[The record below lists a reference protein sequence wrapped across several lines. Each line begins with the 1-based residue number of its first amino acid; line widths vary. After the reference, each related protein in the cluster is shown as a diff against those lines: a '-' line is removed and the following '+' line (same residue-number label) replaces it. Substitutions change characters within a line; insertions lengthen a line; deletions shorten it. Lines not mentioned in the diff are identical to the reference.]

1 MADISTDKVMP
12 YWTVSFKSR
21 TGKSY
26 RIQILKP
33 TGSQNVEMTPA
44 DVPFVTNEEGNEDMF
59 VPVKVQTGYI
69 NIISSDVALARNIIP
84 TTGGTRTVDL
94 YEITTTGN
102 KLLWQ
107 GYVEPQM
114 LSMKIWQ
121 GPQKLKIPV
130 ECPLSA
136 LKYTPFSS
144 QKGTM
149 TIAEMLYGLTADFT
163 RVYIQGTPI
172 GPSTSTT
179 IFTTYS
185 WLGKKIYPSLFT
197 SAGKSKYEVLEEVCK
212 FFGWTCRFKATDLY
226 LIQNR
231 DVDATSGR
239 SLYYIEHY
247 SLNDFPPTGNV
258 ASWSEVSLLPSQIAD
273 DKTEMIFFAGI
284 KEAIV
289 ECDIDD
295 WDESINLPNTDIC
308 IAIDD
313 GTIPTV
319 SWHSMG
325 FEYGYEVGY
334 YNSFGGTN
342 GITIGNW
349 RIKGFKTEP
358 TLNKHDSL
366 DVADWEYIFRIHRTA
381 RYIEQWV
388 DQTFGT
394 QTEVQDWHDGT
405 LTLINDTAVSF
416 TTAGMLTLKLNTYQT
431 LGFYIKIGNKN
442 FDSTTQTW
450 ITSGTAT
457 DSVFSQDGAQIPIP
471 SGLTGVMELTIINDL
486 GGNINNTDVICTF
499 NGMSIEFTAQE
510 TEVIN
515 SNLSSIKKTANSS
528 GKFSEKYNIDV
539 SLCLKEPFIKN
550 AKNLLLNF
558 DETFCNGITNAASAE
573 EQTFNPLQRVADEV
587 AREGSTTGEMV
598 KHCVR
603 NENIGIDYFAPT
615 TLFYSSHLGHYYY
628 PASFN
633 FDWQDDTVKMNLIK
647 RKYENI

>member
-1 MADISTDKVMP
+1 MP

-33 TGSQNVEMTPA
+33 TGSQNVELMPA

-69 NIISSDVALARNIIP
+69 NIISSDVALTRNIIP

-94 YEITTTGN
+94 YEITSTGD

-149 TIAEMLYGLTADFT
+149 TIAELLHGLTTDFT

-197 SAGKSKYEVLEEVCK
+197 SASMSKYEVLEEVCK
-212 FFGWTCRFKATDLY
+212 FFGWTCRFKASDLY

-258 ASWSEVSLLPSQIAD
+258 ASWSEVSLLPSHIAD

-295 WDESINLPNTDIC
+295 WDTSVDLPDTEIR

-319 SWHSMG
+319 SWHSDG
-325 FEYGYEVGY
+325 IEYGHEIGY
-334 YNSFGGTN
+334 YNSFGGNN
-342 GITIGNW
+342 GITIDNW
-349 RIKGFKTEP
+349 RIKGFNTEP
-358 TLNKHDSL
+358 TLNKHESL

-381 RYIEQWV
+381 RHIDQWV

-416 TTAGMLTLKLNTYQT
+416 TTAGMLTLKLNTYQA
-431 LGFYIKIGNKN
+431 LRFYIKIGNKN

-457 DSVFSQDGAQIPIP
+457 ESAFSQDGAQIPIP

-486 GGNINNTDVICTF
+486 GGNIDNTDVICTF

-528 GKFSEKYNIDV
+528 GKFSEDYNIDV
-539 SLCLKEPFIKN
+539 SICLKEPFVKN

-558 DETFCNGITNAASAE
+558 DETFCNGITNAASAN
-573 EQTFNPLQRVADEV
+573 EQKFNPLQRVADEV

-615 TLFYSSHLGHYYY
+615 TVFYSSHLGHYYY
-628 PASFN
+628 PASFG